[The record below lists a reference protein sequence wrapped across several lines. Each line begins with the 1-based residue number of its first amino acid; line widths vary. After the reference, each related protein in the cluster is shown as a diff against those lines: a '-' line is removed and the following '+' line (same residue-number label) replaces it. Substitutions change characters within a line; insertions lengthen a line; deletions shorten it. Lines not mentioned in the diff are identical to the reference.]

1 MKKVNMKD
9 KIIDWILR
17 IPMILFSIVVVFPLT
32 WTIYTSF
39 KTSREF
45 YENPWALPKQ
55 LNFQNY
61 INAFEK
67 ARMGDYFF
75 NSVFITSVSIFFI
88 VIISVALA
96 YTITRFKN
104 AYTNVLGKLFMA
116 GLFVPTMLGIVP
128 LFLLLM
134 NMHLLDSY
142 IGIIIINITYS
153 LSFTIFVLSG
163 FFKTFP
169 KDYEESAF
177 IDGCS
182 YFKLLFKIIVPMSKP
197 AMVTVIIFNFLG
209 IWNEY
214 LFAQTFLISEAKRT
228 LTVGLVYIMEVQRYA
243 TDWGALFAGLVIVMV
258 PTLVIYILLQNKI
271 TSGLTVGGLK
281 G

>member
-1 MKKVNMKD
+1 MKKVNVKD